1 MKLKLLDSVDF
12 RMDSITYMK
21 EHCLCQGQSD
31 TSSWNWNHIS
41 FLQHSNTL
49 NVMNTLNTP
58 TVSLKFFHGLM
69 LYQLISAPAK
79 LPQITEL
86 NVGTAQQHSSSSST
100 AQAAP
105 LELAADFCQSSPLVS
120 GRPSKSRGGLDLKRV
135 RRKNSGSNKKQ

>member
-1 MKLKLLDSVDF
+1 
-12 RMDSITYMK
+12 
-21 EHCLCQGQSD
+21 
-31 TSSWNWNHIS
+31 
-41 FLQHSNTL
+41 
-49 NVMNTLNTP
+49 MNTLNTP

-86 NVGTAQQHSSSSST
+86 NVGTAQQHSST
-100 AQAAP
+100 AAQPRPPRPHGANQAAP